1 MINISGHLREE
12 RKITG
17 YCNQDVPLIVNC
29 CGKQV
34 FQTQDYFCNRKNGR
48 LDYQIIYIHRGSGHF
63 YLNNEWITLSAGN
76 IVLYRPGI
84 PQYYSYY
91 AKEKPEIYWIHF
103 TGNECENI
111 LKQYDIKNCYIG
123 ERLYLKLLFQD
134 IITELQLKKISYE
147 DIVLHNFYIL
157 LCFIHRSFHSISRP
171 LDNDFSFDRLL
182 LELNS
187 KYANKW
193 SVASMADYCKLSQ
206 SSFSHMF
213 KDHLIFPPFLSKLQ
227 YHRYYLL

>member
-76 IVLYRPGI
+76 IVLYCSQCG
-84 PQYYSYY
+84 YSV
-91 AKEKPEIYWIHF
+91 ELF
-103 TGNECENI
+103 FEC
-111 LKQYDIKNCYIG
+111 Q
-123 ERLYLKLLFQD
+123 Q
-134 IITELQLKKISYE
+134 S
-147 DIVLHNFYIL
+147 V
-157 LCFIHRSFHSISRP
+157 
-171 LDNDFSFDRLL
+171 
-182 LELNS
+182 LELFVPLN
-187 KYANKW
+187 AF
-193 SVASMADYCKLSQ
+193 Q
-206 SSFSHMF
+206 G
-213 KDHLIFPPFLSKLQ
+213 
-227 YHRYYLL
+227 